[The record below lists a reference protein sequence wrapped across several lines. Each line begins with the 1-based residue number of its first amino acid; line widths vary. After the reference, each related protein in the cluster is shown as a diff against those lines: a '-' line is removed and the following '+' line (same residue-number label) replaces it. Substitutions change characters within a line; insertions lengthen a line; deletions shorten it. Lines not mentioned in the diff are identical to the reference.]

1 MTIETYPDLQ
11 ALASGVAERITE
23 LARQAIAERGRFTI
37 ALAGGSTPRPIYQQL
52 AQADNIDW
60 TWVTVFWGDE
70 RCVPPDHQESNFRM
84 AQEALLAHVPIPA
97 AQIFR
102 MRGEDEPQAAA
113 AAYTRDL
120 MQVFGGDPQ
129 AGPPPEGFDL
139 ILLGMGGDGHTASL
153 FPGTPAVDE
162 QVEWVV
168 AQHIPAVDAWRLT
181 LTYPVLNA
189 ARTVI
194 FTVAGADK
202 AARVQEI
209 LATQG
214 QPDALPAARVRPVG
228 ELIWALDASAAAR
241 L

>member
-1 MTIETYPDLQ
+1 
-11 ALASGVAERITE
+11 
-23 LARQAIAERGRFTI
+23 
-37 ALAGGSTPRPIYQQL
+37 
-52 AQADNIDW
+52 
-60 TWVTVFWGDE
+60 
-70 RCVPPDHQESNFRM
+70 
-84 AQEALLAHVPIPA
+84 
-97 AQIFR
+97 
-102 MRGEDEPQAAA
+102 
-113 AAYTRDL
+113 
-120 MQVFGGDPQ
+120 
-129 AGPPPEGFDL
+129 
-139 ILLGMGGDGHTASL
+139 MGGDGHTASL

-168 AQHIPAVDAWRLT
+168 AQHVPAVDAWRLT